1 MDDNKISVR
10 EALDKLYDLSWMVGS
25 TAMEY
30 LTDKDGEK
38 IRDYIGLIEDRIHD
52 LEKELSEFKK
62 AFGDPFEPYNID
74 GDNQTVI
81 ENGQAIA
88 RGLRAGAG
96 VIDPKIVESI
106 NQIGLPDVL
115 SEKEIKSVL
124 KNSRKKQML

>member
-1 MDDNKISVR
+1 MEDNKLSVK

-25 TAMEY
+25 TAVEY

-38 IRDYIGLIEDRIHD
+38 IRGYIGLIENRIYD
-52 LEKELSEFKK
+52 LEMELSCFKE
-62 AFGDPFEPYNID
+62 AFGDPFKPCDID

-88 RGLRAGAG
+88 RELRAGAG

-106 NQIGLPDVL
+106 NLIGLSNLL
-115 SEKEIKSVL
+115 SDEEIKDVL
-124 KNSRKKQML
+124 KNSRKKPLL